1 MNKKMSTLMNTSD
14 CNKENAKCID
24 ASDIKGKIL
33 PSCRTQEE
41 RWQEAFLNL
50 ADKDPNSKHKTIL
63 NGIVKDIIKE
73 SNKEKAKQISEQ
85 EFGKTIRLSAWE
97 GDIDIYTQYFSK
109 IKDISQFDLSH
120 KAFCVL
126 LNRSRG
132 TIINWYNGKGLP
144 KYRDDVIKLAF
155 WAKYTVEETNK
166 LLACAGKHS
175 LYVKGSENK
184 NTLVDTVYIHMLNH
198 GNYSFAKA
206 QKLIKETNQVIQQ
219 KIQAQNKEGVIVLS
233 HEPSSDSKNMEKL
246 LLNKVG
252 NSDADF
258 LTFIKQHVD
267 SFIYDYQKLY
277 DILCSDFE
285 TQYDVNNKNVVNHRD
300 SYTSSLNSLL
310 GISAGPKRRWK
321 NSLVKIIYAALPQK
335 TKQTQLVDTD
345 YHTISR
351 KDLIVLGL
359 ILNRDLPGVNMLLK
373 TCKEEPI
380 YGRGIGECIIWNA
393 LETGAELE
401 VDEFPKKA
409 AELYELDCI
418 YTIFKNALEQNGDI
432 QFENDETNQEKLK
445 AALNKKLSEYERLY
459 YEHEYKMPS
468 DVIRRNKSKEQ
479 INKDYI
485 RKSPCCNAL
494 HSLKVFEWIKST
506 VAEIGLPIV
515 TENLQEILDLYPEK
529 QLFDYIVSFIAQ
541 EIEENHS

>member
-1 MNKKMSTLMNTSD
+1 M
-14 CNKENAKCID
+14 
-24 ASDIKGKIL
+24 
-33 PSCRTQEE
+33 
-41 RWQEAFLNL
+41 
-50 ADKDPNSKHKTIL
+50 
-63 NGIVKDIIKE
+63 
-73 SNKEKAKQISEQ
+73 
-85 EFGKTIRLSAWE
+85 
-97 GDIDIYTQYFSK
+97 
-109 IKDISQFDLSH
+109 
-120 KAFCVL
+120 
-126 LNRSRG
+126 
-132 TIINWYNGKGLP
+132 
-144 KYRDDVIKLAF
+144 
-155 WAKYTVEETNK
+155 
-166 LLACAGKHS
+166 
-175 LYVKGSENK
+175 KGSENK

-445 AALNKKLSEYERLY
+445 
-459 YEHEYKMPS
+459 
-468 DVIRRNKSKEQ
+468 
-479 INKDYI
+479 
-485 RKSPCCNAL
+485 
-494 HSLKVFEWIKST
+494 
-506 VAEIGLPIV
+506 
-515 TENLQEILDLYPEK
+515 
-529 QLFDYIVSFIAQ
+529 QL
-541 EIEENHS
+541 

>member
-494 HSLKVFEWIKST
+494 HSLKVFEWI
-506 VAEIGLPIV
+506 
-515 TENLQEILDLYPEK
+515 
-529 QLFDYIVSFIAQ
+529 
-541 EIEENHS
+541 

>member
-359 ILNRDLPGVNMLLK
+359 ILNRDLPGVNMLL
-373 TCKEEPI
+373 
-380 YGRGIGECIIWNA
+380 
-393 LETGAELE
+393 
-401 VDEFPKKA
+401 
-409 AELYELDCI
+409 
-418 YTIFKNALEQNGDI
+418 
-432 QFENDETNQEKLK
+432 
-445 AALNKKLSEYERLY
+445 
-459 YEHEYKMPS
+459 
-468 DVIRRNKSKEQ
+468 
-479 INKDYI
+479 
-485 RKSPCCNAL
+485 
-494 HSLKVFEWIKST
+494 SLIH
-506 VAEIGLPIV
+506 I
-515 TENLQEILDLYPEK
+515 
-529 QLFDYIVSFIAQ
+529 
-541 EIEENHS
+541 

>member
-393 LETGAELE
+393 LETGAELD

-541 EIEENHS
+541 EMEENHS